1 MKLIRFAWNLT
12 WGSIVLVLI
21 ILLSPLWSFGILV
34 WFARES
40 ILNHQWDQFC
50 NWMVNDW
57 MFFDRR

>member
-21 ILLSPLWSFGILV
+21 ILLSPLWSFGLLL
-34 WFARES
+34 WFAREA
-40 ILNHQWDQFC
+40 ILQNQWSEFC
-50 NWMVNDW
+50 DWMVNDW